1 MVIGPNIPGLPQ
13 SDWVIGLDIG
23 QRRDYSA
30 IAILDWVEE
39 SDGTRDPATYEI
51 IRRNSIRLRHIE
63 RVRIGTPFAGVVERV
78 AQITS
83 DPRLQGSTLVVD
95 ATGVGA
101 PVVELLRA
109 AHLPCRLI
117 AAQITGGSDESS
129 DAVYH
134 RVPKR
139 DLVVGLQVLIE
150 QWDFEIAARSPAAEA
165 LVKEL
170 TGFKA
175 TRSAGGNLRY
185 EGSRDDLTM
194 ALSLAWWW
202 MRKRV
207 AWKSP

>member
-1 MVIGPNIPGLPQ
+1 MVIGPNVPGLPR

-30 IAILDWVEE
+30 IAILDFAQE
-39 SDGTRDPATYEI
+39 SDGRRDPATYQL
-51 IRRNSIRLRHIE
+51 IRRKLIRLRHIE
-63 RVRIGTPFAGVVERV
+63 RVRIGTPFAGVVHRIS
-78 AQITS
+78 QIVS

-101 PVVELLRA
+101 PVVELIRA

-129 DAVYH
+129 DATYH

-139 DLVVGLQVLIE
+139 DLVVGLQILME
-150 QWDFEIAARSPAAEA
+150 QWDFEIVAGSPAAEA

-170 TGFKA
+170 TGFRA
-175 TRSAGGNLRY
+175 RRSPSGNLRY

-207 AWKSP
+207 A

>member
-1 MVIGPNIPGLPQ
+1 MVIGPNVPSLPR

-30 IAILDWVEE
+30 IAILDFAQE
-39 SDGTRDPATYEI
+39 SDGRRDPATYQF
-51 IRRNSIRLRHIE
+51 IRRKVIRLRHVE
-63 RVRIGTPFAGVVERV
+63 RVRIGTPFAGVVDRIS
-78 AQITS
+78 QIVT
-83 DPRLQGSTLVVD
+83 DPRLQGATLVVD

-109 AHLPCRLI
+109 AKLPCRLV

-129 DAVYH
+129 DAPYS
-134 RVPKR
+134 RIPKR
-139 DLVVGLQVLIE
+139 DLVVGLQILIE
-150 QWDFEIAARSPAAEA
+150 QWDFEIVAGSPAAEA

-170 TGFKA
+170 TGFRA
-175 TRSAGGNLRY
+175 TRSRSGNLRY

-207 AWKSP
+207 A

>member
-1 MVIGPNIPGLPQ
+1 MVIGPNVPSLPR

-30 IAILDWVEE
+30 IAILDVAEE
-39 SDGTRDPATYEI
+39 SDGRRDPATYEF
-51 IRRNSIRLRHIE
+51 IRRKVIRLRHIE
-63 RVRIGTPFAGVVERV
+63 RVRIGTPFAGVVDRISQIV
-78 AQITS
+78 A

-101 PVVELLRA
+101 PVVELIRA

-129 DAVYH
+129 DAAYY

-139 DLVVGLQVLIE
+139 DLVVGLQILME
-150 QWDFEIAARSPAAEA
+150 QWDFEIVAGSPAAEA

-170 TGFKA
+170 TGFRA
-175 TRSAGGNLRY
+175 RRSPSGNLRY

-207 AWKSP
+207 A